1 MRNLIITYRHVP
13 DGDADAY
20 DRHWSA
26 LRDAARAGG
35 VRAWRYRS
43 VEAADEYVEFLEEPA
58 TGMVPGARLLAIR
71 EALDAGSPPLSA
83 RNWSE
88 APVDAQPPAAGDD
101 RAALLA
107 LFRERSLRRGE
118 FVLSSGAKSD
128 YYIDA
133 RPATMSAAGQRLIGR
148 LGLAAMDG
156 RGWRASAV
164 GGLTL
169 GADPVAYAIAHA
181 SAREDRAVDA
191 FTVRKQA
198 KTHGTGRR
206 VEGNLATG
214 DAVVVIEDVL
224 TTGGSALD
232 AVHAV
237 EAEGAR
243 VLGVLTLVDREAGGS
258 DRLAEEGYAVAALF
272 TVSELLGDR

>member
-1 MRNLIITYRHVP
+1 MRNLTVTYRHVP
-13 DGDADAY
+13 DDDTDAY

-35 VRAWRYRS
+35 LRAWRYRS
-43 VEAADEYVEFLEEPA
+43 AEAGDEYIEFLEAPE
-58 TGMVPGARLLAIR
+58 PGAREDLRTASMRI
-71 EALDAGSPPLSA
+71 ALDAALPPVSA
-83 RNWSE
+83 RSWYE
-88 APVDAQPPAAGDD
+88 APSDPPRQAGVDD

-133 RPATMSAAGQRLIGR
+133 RPATMSATGQRLIGR
-148 LGLAAMDG
+148 LGLAAIDA
-156 RGWRASAV
+156 RGWQAAAV

-181 SAREDRAVDA
+181 SARVGRGIDA

-198 KTHGTGRR
+198 KQHGTGRR
-206 VEGNLATG
+206 VEGNLVDG

-224 TTGGSALD
+224 TTGASALD
-232 AVHAV
+232 AVGAV

-243 VLGVLTLVDREAGGS
+243 VLGVLALVDREAGGS
-258 DRLAEEGYAVAALF
+258 DRLAEKGYTVAALF
-272 TVSELLGDR
+272 TVTELLDG

>member
-1 MRNLIITYRHVP
+1 MRNLTVTYRNVS
-13 DGDADAY
+13 DDAADAY

-35 VRAWRYRS
+35 LGAWRFRS
-43 VEAADEYVEFLEEPA
+43 VEAGEEYIEFVEEPE
-58 TGMVPGARLLAIR
+58 PGVAQGTRVVAIR
-71 EALDAGSPPLSA
+71 QALDAESPPVSA

-88 APVDAQPPAAGDD
+88 APVGAPSPAVADD

-118 FVLSSGAKSD
+118 FTLSSGATSH

-133 RPATMSAAGQRLIGR
+133 RPATMSARGQRLIGR
-148 LGLAAMDG
+148 LGLAAIVG
-156 RGWRASAV
+156 RGWTAAAV

-181 SAREDRAVDA
+181 SAREGGAVDA

-198 KTHGTGRR
+198 KQHGTGRR
-206 VEGNLATG
+206 VEGNLSAG

-224 TTGGSALD
+224 TTGGSALE
-232 AVHAV
+232 AVRAV

-258 DRLAEEGYAVAALF
+258 DRLAAEGYAVAALF
-272 TVSELLGDR
+272 TVSELLGG